1 MKTASGIMSGW
12 EYNAEPHLPQKDRW
26 ITLPESVLSSAYVCQ
41 SQGEE
46 RGRERK
52 AVWRSTIWRI
62 RILFELRKR
71 EAEGGRDGTR
81 IGTNGRV
88 AFVDL
93 ERVPVDLEVVASVGV
108 ELLAGL
114 ERKREPSKGDK
125 KEMSVVDKVV
135 AFPEVTRP
143 SVREHSRQ
151 WNGGGF
157 ELCAI

>member
-1 MKTASGIMSGW
+1 MDHFTRIGLVIRVR
-12 EYNAEPHLPQKDRW
+12 LPIARRRK
-26 ITLPESVLSSAYVCQ
+26 
-41 SQGEE
+41 
-46 RGRERK
+46 RERAEGSVK
-52 AVWRSTIWRI
+52 INYLRI

-143 SVREHSRQ
+143 SVRERSRQ
-151 WNGGGF
+151 
-157 ELCAI
+157 